1 MNAFCNETAMSTAPA
16 IEPSET
22 RERIKR
28 VALELF
34 GQHDPDS
41 VSVREIGRAA
51 GQKNVS
57 LLNYYFGS
65 KEGLLHELIHDFAR
79 VHDADR
85 QRRLKALESR
95 PEPASMRDIL
105 EVVLSRP
112 HDSFPKEDIEGP
124 LGAFGDMM
132 LSKKADLL
140 FETLSPELST
150 GTRTGLG
157 LLRRMLPDLP
167 EPVLSQRLRLLL
179 LLGFSV
185 QSTRRDALHHPH
197 LWPDGWTGDI
207 GQQNLIDAA
216 IGLLLQPVSAET
228 DQVLG
233 V

>member
-1 MNAFCNETAMSTAPA
+1 MSTAPS
-16 IEPSET
+16 IEPEDT

-28 VALELF
+28 VALDLF

-65 KEGLLHELIHDFAR
+65 KDGLLRELIRDCAR
-79 VHDADR
+79 VHDSHR
-85 QRRLKALESR
+85 QRRLKVLEDR
-95 PEPASMRDIL
+95 PEPASIREIL
-105 EVVLSRP
+105 AVILSRP
-112 HDSFPKEDIEGP
+112 HDSFPEEDIEGP
-124 LGAFGDMM
+124 LGAFIDMM

-150 GTRTGLG
+150 GTRAGLS

-167 EPVLSQRLRLLL
+167 EPILSQRLRLLL

-185 QSTRRDALHHPH
+185 QSSRRDALHHPH
-197 LWPDGWTGDI
+197 LWPVGWTAEI

-216 IGLLLQPVSAET
+216 IGLLQQPISAATE
-228 DQVLG
+228 QVLDG
-233 V
+233 

>member
-1 MNAFCNETAMSTAPA
+1 MSTAPS
-16 IEPSET
+16 IEPQDT

-65 KEGLLHELIHDFAR
+65 KEGLLRELIQDCAR

-85 QRRLKALESR
+85 QRRLKVIESR
-95 PEPASMRDIL
+95 PEPVSMRDVL
-105 EVVLSRP
+105 AVVLSRP
-112 HDSFPKEDIEGP
+112 HDSFSKEEIDGP
-124 LGAFGDMM
+124 LGGFIDMM

-150 GTRTGLG
+150 GTRKGME
-157 LLRRMLPDLP
+157 LLRRMLPEIP
-167 EPVLSQRLRLLL
+167 EPILSQRLRLLA

-185 QSTRRDALHHPH
+185 HSSRRDATNHAH
-197 LWPDGWTGDI
+197 LWPQGWTEQSGLQTMLDS
-207 GQQNLIDAA
+207 A
-216 IGLLLQPVSAET
+216 IGLLCAPISSET
-228 DQVLG
+228 EKARDN
-233 V
+233 

>member
-1 MNAFCNETAMSTAPA
+1 MDAFCNETAMSTAPA

-65 KEGLLHELIHDFAR
+65 KEGLLRELIGDCSR
-79 VHDADR
+79 IHDADR
-85 QRRLKALESR
+85 QRRLKALEGR
-95 PEPASMRDIL
+95 NEPASIRDIL
-105 EVVLSRP
+105 AVVLSRP
-112 HDSFPKEDIEGP
+112 HDSFSQEEIEGP
-124 LGAFGDMM
+124 LGAFIDMM

-150 GTRTGLG
+150 GTRKGLG

-197 LWPDGWTGDI
+197 LWPDGWTGNI

-216 IGLLLQPVSAET
+216 IGLLLQPVSTET
-228 DQVLG
+228 SQILEA
-233 V
+233 